1 MDESA
6 IFRSRRVTAALA
18 AALMLAGL
26 GLSGCSVVNKVKKI
40 TNAVQGNKAV
50 IDTFTAKMSA
60 TKGLAYE
67 ATYVTTTG
75 GTPANVTYA
84 VKPPDQLGFTYN
96 PAIAS
101 SANGLGRTDIV
112 ANASGAFSC
121 TLVPSPGSGW
131 ICQKLGSSAA
141 AAKNSL
147 VALYTPSH
155 WVTFLKDF
163 SLAAGFAGDKIK
175 TSAMTVHG
183 IPLSCIDFTAT
194 GAGTSTLCITSQ
206 GILGYVKVVTA
217 AASFE
222 LKSYSLSPPA
232 SLFALPKGAKVRGAK
247 GQG

>member
-1 MDESA
+1 MNQSA
-6 IFRSRRVTAALA
+6 IFRSRRVTAVLA
-18 AALMLAGL
+18 AALMLAG
-26 GLSGCSVVNKVKKI
+26 CSVVNKVNKI
-40 TNAVQGNKAV
+40 ANAVHGNKATV
-50 IDTFTAKMSA
+50 GAFTAQMSA
-60 TKGLAYE
+60 AHALAYE

-75 GTPANVTYA
+75 GSPANVTYA
-84 VKPPDQLGFTYN
+84 VKPPDLLGFSYT

-121 TLVPSPGSGW
+121 TLVPSPRSGW
-131 ICQKLGSSAA
+131 VCQKLGSSAA
-141 AAKNSL
+141 AAKSSL

-163 SLAAGFAGDKIK
+163 SLAAGFAGDKITK
-175 TSAMTVHG
+175 STMTVHG
-183 IPLSCIDFTAT
+183 IHLDCIDFTAS

-206 GILGYVKVVTA
+206 GIIGYAKVVA
-217 AASFE
+217 AAVSFE
-222 LKSYSLSPPA
+222 LKSYTLSPPA

>member
-1 MDESA
+1 MNQSA
-6 IFRSRRVTAALA
+6 IFRSRRVTAVLA
-18 AALMLAGL
+18 ATLMLA
-26 GLSGCSVVNKVKKI
+26 GCSVVNKVNKI
-40 TNAVQGNKAV
+40 ANAVHGNKAIV
-50 IDTFTAKMSA
+50 DSFTAKMSA
-60 TKGLAYE
+60 TNGLAYE

-75 GTPANVTYA
+75 GSPANVTYA
-84 VKPPDQLGFTYN
+84 AKPPDQLGFSYT

-112 ANASGAFSC
+112 ANATGAFSC

-131 ICQKLGSSAA
+131 ACQKLGSSAA

-163 SLAAGFAGDKIK
+163 SLAAGFAGDKITK
-175 TSAMTVHG
+175 SAMTVHG
-183 IPLSCIDFTAT
+183 IHLDCIDFTAS

-206 GILGYVKVVTA
+206 GIIGYAKVVTA
-217 AASFE
+217 AVSFE
-222 LKSYSLSPPA
+222 LKSYTLSPPA